1 MNITQILLG
10 STAAMLLAAL
20 ILSYG
25 AMKGGEAEDG
35 RKHSATELLQENVRL
50 QAEVTRLRTGQPAPS
65 AVPLHSSQRGQPSN
79 VAGRVR
85 TASGLPDHEAPSD
98 ARQIGAGSR
107 VNFDHIIGFNK

>member
-50 QAEVTRLRTGQPAPS
+50 QAEVTRLRTGQLAPS
-65 AVPLHSSQRGQPSN
+65 AAPQIDTPDSMSAAKLSEIEEQN
-79 VAGRVR
+79 KL
-85 TASGLPDHEAPSD
+85 ASFLCNTQDWG
-98 ARQIGAGSR
+98 
-107 VNFDHIIGFNK
+107 

>member
-35 RKHSATELLQENVRL
+35 RKLSATELLQENVRL
-50 QAEVTRLRTGQPAPS
+50 QAEVTRLRTGQSAPK
-65 AVPLHSSQRGQPSN
+65 R
-79 VAGRVR
+79 R
-85 TASGLPDHEAPSD
+85 ASG
-98 ARQIGAGSR
+98 
-107 VNFDHIIGFNK
+107 